1 MKYTLQLKTGDAE
14 LRALKNIPT
23 EVYSNPDF
31 ALLVELTRG
40 RKSKKDPLGKLS
52 KRVDSLKTFLPDN
65 AVVYFDVT
73 SDPNLSNSEIDQLFN
88 ISNGYGNWQNFF
100 AELQSN
106 FSNSIPMLL
115 VDDLDSD
122 YSNFKLQIASFA
134 RTYKT
139 IGYKIYPLLDRDTI
153 RRELEIIS
161 EIVKPIDDVVLTI
174 FYDQGYIVDG
184 LVKIAESNAVTF
196 FGLAHGILKD
206 CCSMQ
211 FVLTS
216 TSFPDSVTSLSKA
229 DQGVI
234 RCAELRVYDSV
245 VKEVVDIP
253 IVYSDYGSITPK
265 RNDEV
270 PFYGNGWTPRIDVP
284 VDGVSHI
291 FYYRQKREKMEY
303 ADVYTEVARKCL
315 ADSEFPKDLV
325 CWGSQTV
332 KSTASGMKPGSTPS
346 FWVSVRMNMF
356 VTQQLRRLG
365 IL

>member
-1 MKYTLQLKTGDAE
+1 MKYTLQFKTGDAE
-14 LRALKNIPT
+14 LRALKNIPA

-52 KRVDSLKTFLPDN
+52 KRVDSLRTFLPDN

-73 SDPNLSNSEIDQLFN
+73 SDPNLSNSEIDQFFD
-88 ISNGYGNWQNFF
+88 ISNGYENWQRFF
-100 AELQSN
+100 AELRSS
-106 FSNSIPMLL
+106 FYNSIPMLL
-115 VDDLDSD
+115 VDDVDSD
-122 YSNFKLQIASFA
+122 YSNFKQQIASFA
-134 RTYKT
+134 GTYKT
-139 IGYKIYPLLDRDTI
+139 IGYKIYPLLDEDTI
-153 RRELEIIS
+153 RRELEIIA
-161 EIVKPIDDVVLTI
+161 EVVKGIDSVVLTI

-184 LVKIAESNAVTF
+184 LVKIAENNAVSF

-206 CCSMQ
+206 CCSTQ

-229 DQGVI
+229 DHGVI
-234 RCAELRVYDSV
+234 RCAELRIYDSV
-245 VKEVVDIP
+245 ANAVAVP

-284 VDGVSHI
+284 VDDVSHI

-303 ADVYTEVARKCL
+303 ADVYIDIARKCL
-315 ADSEFPKDLV
+315 ADSEFPNELV

-332 KSTASGMKPGSTPS
+332 RSTASGMKPGSTPS

-356 VTQQLRRLG
+356 VTQQLRRLS